1 MGAARGSMGD
11 IRDPLDAERLQA
23 TAPDAYH
30 TRREFL
36 QRTAVTAGL
45 AAGLGLV
52 LDPDTVVAEAA
63 RRQRAH
69 QIPSPRNLPID
80 TFVV

>member
-1 MGAARGSMGD
+1 MGGGGGSMGD
-11 IRDPLDAERLQA
+11 IREPLEAERLRSI
-23 TAPDAYH
+23 APDAYH

-36 QRTAVTAGL
+36 QRTATTAGL

-52 LDPDTVVAEAA
+52 LEPDTVEAEAA

-69 QIPSPRNLPID
+69 
-80 TFVV
+80 

>member
-23 TAPDAYH
+23 IAPDAYH

-36 QRTAVTAGL
+36 
-45 AAGLGLV
+45 
-52 LDPDTVVAEAA
+52 
-63 RRQRAH
+63 
-69 QIPSPRNLPID
+69 
-80 TFVV
+80 